1 MFSSTV
7 WSNPPLESDQSFY
20 TQMQHKIDHYKST
33 VNYNYIISVEMIRE
47 LASVKGERVLKIL
60 KLRLND
66 SVVLTV

>member
-20 TQMQHKIDHYKST
+20 TQMQHKIDHYKSK

-47 LASVKGERVLKIL
+47 LASVKRGESFKDFKIEA
-60 KLRLND
+60 KR
-66 SVVLTV
+66 